1 MLLEYV
7 SRSQLFER
15 LSNGWSPAP
24 GVDYLPGE
32 YAFLLAQDDGTE
44 RHPELTAALVEL
56 IAIPLPKPTGKP
68 QRKAWRRISPA
79 RRAAVIDRIKQGQSH
94 CLISRIMGISRA
106 TISKFRMEAGI

>member
-1 MLLEYV
+1 MVLEYV

-24 GVDYLPGE
+24 GVDFQPGE
-32 YAFLLAQDDGTE
+32 YAFLLVQDGTE
-44 RHPELTAALVEL
+44 RHPELATALVDL
-56 IAIPLPKPTGKP
+56 MAIPATKPTGKP

-79 RRAAVIDRIKQGQSH
+79 RRAAVLDRINQGQSH